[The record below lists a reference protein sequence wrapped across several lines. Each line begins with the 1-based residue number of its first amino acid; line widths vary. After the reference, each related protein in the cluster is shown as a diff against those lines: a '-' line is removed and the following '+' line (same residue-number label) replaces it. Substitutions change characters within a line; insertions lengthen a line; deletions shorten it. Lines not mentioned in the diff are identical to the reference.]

1 MVSSKPRVGLRHCPE
16 HRRKQRILLALR
28 LGAKVS
34 GPYSVLVANCHLVG
48 RKTHREE
55 QILARTVWR
64 VSAIPDTTDP
74 ILPVPSYHYCPGTCV
89 FRIFF
94 LNALF
99 PPNAMIHW
107 KRRQSCPTWAVH
119 DASSH
124 STINRSLYRLCLRIR
139 RS

>member
-1 MVSSKPRVGLRHCPE
+1 MVSRKRGVGLRHCPE
-16 HRRKQRILLALR
+16 HGRKQRILLALG
-28 LGAKVS
+28 LGPKVS
-34 GPYSVLVANCHLVG
+34 APSPVLVATCPPVG
-48 RKTHREE
+48 LNTHCEE
-55 QILARTVWR
+55 QLLTRTVRR

-74 ILPVPSYHYCPGTCV
+74 ILPLPSYHYSPGTCV